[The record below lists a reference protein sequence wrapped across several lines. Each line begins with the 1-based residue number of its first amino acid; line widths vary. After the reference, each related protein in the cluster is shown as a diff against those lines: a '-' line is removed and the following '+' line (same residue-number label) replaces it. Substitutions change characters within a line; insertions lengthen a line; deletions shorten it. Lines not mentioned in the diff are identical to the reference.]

1 MSTAKPLSFQCRHI
15 LPEGRRCQA
24 PCLRTQELC
33 YHHHTTRKPLAN
45 PRRRRARRA
54 TFDFPVLEDH
64 TAIRLAL
71 GEILARIAANAL
83 DPRRAGLLLYG
94 LQIAALTLPKLAPA
108 KESEPSP
115 HVEDI
120 VLDPILGPLAPRA
133 HIPSQDLDKTGRGR
147 TLAEILMEDWH
158 AGHPTNLPP
167 DPNQEPTP
175 EPQPEPAP
183 NPESTVLPDL
193 KAVAE
198 PHQTPTKA
206 RHSERR
212 HAQPHRAGRS
222 RRTPKNPTPPRQPEP
237 SNPKFAPPNP
247 LFHCSGAAAK
257 ASFASLSTDAAHR
270 GQIQGVE
277 GKPLPCQY
285 F

>member
-24 PCLRTQELC
+24 PCLRHEELC

-108 KESEPSP
+108 KQSEPSA

-133 HIPSQDLDKTGRGR
+133 HIPTDDLDKTGRGR
-147 TLAEILMEDWH
+147 TLAEILIEDWH
-158 AGHPTNLPP
+158 AGHPTNFPPNP
-167 DPNQEPTP
+167 DPAPS
-175 EPQPEPAP
+175 PQSGTIPA
-183 NPESTVLPDL
+183 VQ
-193 KAVAE
+193 AVAE
-198 PHQTPTKA
+198 PQPRVPHVRRSLTASTMGLLPAPKPQSSSRTEAQRSGGTPELA
-206 RHSERR
+206 VALALAVYSHSLL
-212 HAQPHRAGRS
+212 
-222 RRTPKNPTPPRQPEP
+222 PTPVHPPTFP
-237 SNPKFAPPNP
+237 LSHLFAY
-247 LFHCSGAAAK
+247 HV
-257 ASFASLSTDAAHR
+257 SLDF
-270 GQIQGVE
+270 Q
-277 GKPLPCQY
+277 
-285 F
+285 

>member
-33 YHHHTTRKPLAN
+33 YHHHTTRKPIAN

-108 KESEPSP
+108 KQSEPSP

-133 HIPSQDLDKTGRGR
+133 HIPTHDLDKTGRGR
-147 TLAEILMEDWH
+147 TLAEILIEDWH
-158 AGHPTNLPP
+158 AGHPTNFPP
-167 DPNQEPTP
+167 DPNP
-175 EPQPEPAP
+175 EP
-183 NPESTVLPDL
+183 ESATIPTVQ
-193 KAVAE
+193 AVAE
-198 PHQTPTKA
+198 P

-222 RRTPKNPTPPRQPEP
+222 RRIPKNPTPPRQQEP
-237 SNPKFAPPNP
+237 SNHKFAPPTP
-247 LFHCSGAAAK
+247 VYCSGAAAK
-257 ASFASLSTDAAHR
+257 PSCASPSTEAILSPQRTGDTETCL
-270 GQIQGVE
+270 Q
-277 GKPLPCQY
+277 
-285 F
+285 

>member
-33 YHHHTTRKPLAN
+33 YHHHTTRKPIAN

-108 KESEPSP
+108 KQSEPSP

-120 VLDPILGPLAPRA
+120 IIDPILGPLAPRA
-133 HIPSQDLDKTGRGR
+133 HIPTDDLDKTGRGR
-147 TLAEILMEDWH
+147 TLAEILLEDWH
-158 AGHPTNLPP
+158 AGHPTNFPP
-167 DPNQEPTP
+167 DPNQEP
-175 EPQPEPAP
+175 
-183 NPESTVLPDL
+183 ESATIPTVQ
-193 KAVAE
+193 AVAE
-198 PHQTPTKA
+198 P

-212 HAQPHRAGRS
+212 HAQSHRAGRS
-222 RRTPKNPTPPRQPEP
+222 RRIPKKSTPPRPHKP
-237 SNPKFAPPNP
+237 SNPKFAPPTPRVLHRSRRQSLMRQPLNRSHLEPAADGRHRDLLAMNNP
-247 LFHCSGAAAK
+247 GAVPN
-257 ASFASLSTDAAHR
+257 SPQRRS
-270 GQIQGVE
+270 
-277 GKPLPCQY
+277 
-285 F
+285 